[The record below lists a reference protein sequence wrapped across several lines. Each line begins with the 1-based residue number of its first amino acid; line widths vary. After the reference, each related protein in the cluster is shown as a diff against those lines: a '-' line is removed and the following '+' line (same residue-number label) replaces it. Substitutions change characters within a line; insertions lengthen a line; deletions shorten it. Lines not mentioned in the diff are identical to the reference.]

1 VAFLTLLAF
10 VTDVGA
16 SIHSASG
23 NGRTLGKSST
33 LRLPRAELPRA
44 GPAPWRR
51 ACRRPP
57 FRCRPRELWD
67 IPSSQGC

>member
-1 VAFLTLLAF
+1 MAFLTLLAF

-33 LRLPRAELPRA
+33 LRLPRAA
-44 GPAPWRR
+44 SSMMDFRR
-51 ACRRPP
+51 QTYRLDEYSESLSPPRPP
-57 FRCRPRELWD
+57 W
-67 IPSSQGC
+67 